1 MLRNSEG
8 CVLPSYFSGT
18 SGLKFF
24 VLGHWM
30 RRSSRVNAGQ
40 PAAYDKSP
48 GSPGARA
55 STAFPALWS
64 DCRRVSRRRSIVVRA
79 SSCRRSSRTWRWSRR
94 SRGSDDAVEPSSALF
109 PRGGVLCFRVGECTV
124 VAPPA
129 VLSPS
134 AFVFSTRRGREVVGR
149 CGVSLLE
156 KAIRLW
162 MVALQPSALSAAGGK
177 SRSSC
182 ALASASAG
190 VEGSGGERREERDM
204 LRLLTALEGAG
215 SPPRRLRFARARTV
229 VRGIP
234 RTSGLP
240 LAQQADA
247 ASCDMALLGCRLLGR
262 TRLVHR
268 DRGSVVRPVLGSG
281 GAASVLASDHP
292 SDGVSPAHR
301 WLRQR
306 WERRR
311 RAHDLRSL
319 LLRGH
324 GAVVDEA
331 TNSERLMKN
340 APARTPDQV
349 RTTSTPPTWRAKDVG
364 VDYPPRAPMGPG
376 PLRLSGER
384 AEGARRADRGEHT
397 GGLPRFGPR
406 WTRKTLLLLG
416 LYSTGEL
423 GSLEN

>member
-24 VLGHWM
+24 VLGHWT

-40 PAAYDKSP
+40 PAAYGKSP

-55 STAFPALWS
+55 STVFPALWS
-64 DCRRVSRRRSIVVRA
+64 DCRRVSRWRSIVVRA

-109 PRGGVLCFRVGECTV
+109 PRGGVLCFCVGECTV

-129 VLSPS
+129 VLLPS
-134 AFVFSTRRGREVVGR
+134 AFVFSNLPRPRGRRPLRRIVISEGDQALDGGPPAFGLVCRWRVVEEQLR
-149 CGVSLLE
+149 PCE
-156 KAIRLW
+156 RFRW
-162 MVALQPSALSAAGGK
+162 
-177 SRSSC
+177 
-182 ALASASAG
+182 
-190 VEGSGGERREERDM
+190 SGGERGRAAR
-204 LRLLTALEGAG
+204 GAG
-215 SPPRRLRFARARTV
+215 FAQTPNSVGRSKIPPRRFRFARARTG
-229 VRGIP
+229 VRGVP
-234 RTSGLP
+234 RTSSLP

-247 ASCDMALLGCRLLGR
+247 TSCDMALLGCRLLGR

-311 RAHDLRSL
+311 RACDLRSL

-324 GAVVDEA
+324 GAVVDGADEFGEA
-331 TNSERLMKN
+331 DEERACVN
-340 APARTPDQV
+340 AESGSHNLDAPLP
-349 RTTSTPPTWRAKDVG
+349 G
-364 VDYPPRAPMGPG
+364 VPKM
-376 PLRLSGER
+376 SGETVLH
-384 AEGARRADRGEHT
+384 EHLWDRS
-397 GGLPRFGPR
+397 PFVVR
-406 WTRKTLLLLG
+406 
-416 LYSTGEL
+416 
-423 GSLEN
+423 